1 MYVYICTMYIFNE
14 SLPQFSKFQNTRNWF
29 NSYSNKEK
37 TPPKRWNINTNAK
50 EPHSEQTQ

>member
-37 TPPKRWNINTNAK
+37 TAPKRWNINTNAK